1 MNSTQFRRVR
11 RGEVC
16 PVCGKPDW
24 CLIAGPECSPTAAI
38 CARTES
44 PKRIGRNGRF
54 AGWLHRLR
62 NDDGP
67 RQERRTIRFGEPTRQ
82 ATRPDLAGLARRYAD
97 AIKPD
102 DIKQFAAEL
111 GLTTDSLCRL
121 QVGWAREYSSY
132 SFPMSDAAGRI
143 VGIRLRRPRGSKW
156 AVWGGHEGLF
166 LPTGDAASSERLLI
180 TEGPTDCAA
189 LLDLQFSAVGRP
201 SCTGGVGLLVELVK
215 IRRPA
220 EVVIIADAD
229 APGQRG
235 ADSLAAVLLAY
246 STAVRIITPPA
257 GVKDARAWKQAGAT
271 AADVLAAIAAAPIR
285 TLTIRTERKGARS

>member
-1 MNSTQFRRVR
+1 
-11 RGEVC
+11 
-16 PVCGKPDW
+16 
-24 CLIAGPECSPTAAI
+24 
-38 CARTES
+38 
-44 PKRIGRNGRF
+44 
-54 AGWLHRLR
+54 
-62 NDDGP
+62 
-67 RQERRTIRFGEPTRQ
+67 
-82 ATRPDLAGLARRYAD
+82 
-97 AIKPD
+97 
-102 DIKQFAAEL
+102 
-111 GLTTDSLCRL
+111 
-121 QVGWAREYSSY
+121 VGWAGEYSSY

-143 VGIRLRRPRGSKW
+143 VGIRLRRPSGSKW
-156 AVWGGHEGLF
+156 AVRGGHEGLF
-166 LPTGDAASSERLLI
+166 LPASDGTERERILI
-180 TEGPTDCAA
+180 AEGPTDCAA
-189 LLDLQFSAVGRP
+189 VLDLRFSAVGRP

-271 AADVLAAIAAAPIR
+271 SADVLAAIAAAPVR